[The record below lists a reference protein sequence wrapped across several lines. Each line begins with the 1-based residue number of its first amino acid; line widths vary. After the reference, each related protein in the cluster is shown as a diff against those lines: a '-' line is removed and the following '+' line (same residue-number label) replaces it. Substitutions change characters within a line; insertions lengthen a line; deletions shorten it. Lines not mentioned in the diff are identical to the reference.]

1 MSSVCKYMDWRPET
15 VITFEI
21 FQRMFDQLI
30 PLINRIGTSSD
41 FRSATFK
48 FSQNFMG
55 GLYQKWYVELLEKY
69 MELFCQL
76 QN

>member
-1 MSSVCKYMDWRPET
+1 MDWRPET

-48 FSQNFMG
+48 FSQNLLLSLYRVLL
-55 GLYQKWYVELLEKY
+55 GLPRNVCMVSHETLLKTAK
-69 MELFCQL
+69 M
-76 QN
+76 